1 MFGVGIVEMFV
12 LFVVLPL
19 VGIAVAAYLLGT
31 ARRAAVMDEQLARAR
46 RHQVGVS
53 VLAGAAALV
62 TMPAGAAL
70 TPWLGQSTVLPVLPS
85 LMVVAACAVL
95 WLGEVTFP
103 RPSGA
108 VRSTVLNARSF
119 ESVVPSGWLRACLTL
134 GALDLVLFAFG
145 ALTADDGRSLR
156 WTEGDR
162 ARTASP
168 YPGIDYVAP
177 QLVALLVTGAIA
189 WLACRAAMTRSTI
202 ATDLEG
208 DAVLRR
214 ASGGRVLRWLC
225 WGLVAT
231 AASDLLA
238 AGSALSSAAAPESL
252 GPIGATLSGL
262 GALAVIAA
270 IVIPVLPVPRLPRVS
285 HDNPVGTSALRAR

>member
-1 MFGVGIVEMFV
+1 MGLGVVELLV

-19 VGIAVAAYLLGT
+19 VGLVVAAHLLGT

-46 RHQVGVS
+46 RHQVGIS
-53 VLAGAAALV
+53 VLAGAVAIITL
-62 TMPAGAAL
+62 PIGSAL
-70 TPWLGQSTVLPVLPS
+70 TPWLGQNTVLPVLPS
-85 LMVVAACAVL
+85 VMVVAACLVL
-95 WLGEVTFP
+95 WVGEVTFP
-103 RPSGA
+103 RPSGP

-119 ESVVPSGWLRACLTL
+119 NSVVPSGWLRACIAL
-134 GALDLVLFAFG
+134 GALDLLIFAFG
-145 ALTADDGRSLR
+145 ALTADGGRSLR

-177 QLVALLVTGAIA
+177 QLVVLLVAGAIA
-189 WLACRAAMTRSTI
+189 WLVCRAAITRPTI
-202 ATDLEG
+202 ATDLKG

-231 AASDLLA
+231 AAGNLLA
-238 AGSALSSAAAPESL
+238 AGSALRSAAAPESL
-252 GPIGATLSGL
+252 GPVGAAFSGL
-262 GALAVIAA
+262 GVLAVIAA
-270 IVIPVLPVPRLPRVS
+270 IVIPFLPVPRLPRVS
-285 HDNPVGTSALRAR
+285 HHDPVGTRALRAG